1 MVMGA
6 PANSSLA
13 VEGKSIPSNKHP
25 VHTSKGH
32 HGEDKE
38 CVQIF
43 RKVNFSLLAGI
54 SFSCTVAK
62 I

>member
-1 MVMGA
+1 MVMGT
-6 PANSSLA
+6 PANFSLA
-13 VEGKSIPSNKHP
+13 AEGKCNKHP

-32 HGEDKE
+32 HGDGKE

-43 RKVNFSLLAGI
+43 HEINFSLLAGI
-54 SFSCTVAK
+54 SFSCTAAK